1 MREKKY
7 TRTIAVRVT
16 AEEMQLIEFALQSDG
31 HKNTT
36 AYMREL
42 IERDGRILRAVYEQN
57 QKRKAAAEK
66 RAATKAAK
74 QAQA

>member
-16 AEEMQLIEFALQSDG
+16 DEEMQLIAFALQTDG
-31 HKNTT
+31 LKNTT
-36 AYMREL
+36 AYMRVL
-42 IERDGRILRAVYEQN
+42 IERDAKILRAAYEQD

-74 QAQA
+74 AAQA